1 MLQRLNRIRVRFA
14 LWTAGLIL
22 LLLVAY
28 GAIVYYSV
36 AQGLTAAVDEA
47 LNLSATQTLAAL
59 NVENGVITLAEGF
72 PEVDNQSAEI
82 IERGLTVR
90 VLDASGQTVQSFG
103 PARALPPP
111 PDIAQARGESLALQS
126 VDGVDSVPLRV
137 LSTPVLEDG
146 KAAGAVQIAASLAGV
161 EETLQR
167 LLATLLL
174 GGVLLTFAAALGG
187 YALAARALRPID
199 QMTRAARR
207 ISAEDLSARLDLPAS
222 DDEVGRLA
230 VTFDEMLGRLDASF
244 QRERQFT
251 ANASHELRTPLAA
264 MQAILGVVRAQ
275 PRTATEYE
283 AAIDDLA
290 EEADRLR
297 TLVDRLLYLARNDA
311 QRSDVRQPVE
321 LAFLLADIVD
331 SLEPLA
337 EQKGVALA
345 LTTPSTLAI
354 RGDSDSLVRLF
365 VNLIDNAIK
374 YTAQGSV
381 AVSATLDAEWA
392 RVAISDT
399 GVGIGAEHLP
409 HLFDRF
415 YRVDAARASHGSG
428 LGLAIARDIARAH
441 GGDITVAS
449 QPGQGTTFT
458 VKLPRSFTRSHT
470 PT

>member
-1 MLQRLNRIRVRFA
+1 VRFA

-22 LLLVAY
+22 VLLVAF

-59 NVENGVITLAEGF
+59 NVENGVITLADGF
-72 PEVDNQSAEI
+72 PEMDNQSAEI

-90 VLDASGQTVQSFG
+90 VLDAAGQTVQSFG
-103 PARALPPP
+103 PARSLPAPL
-111 PDIAQARGESLALQS
+111 AAAATSRESIALQS
-126 VDGVDSVPLRV
+126 VAGVDSGPLRI

-146 KAAGAVQIAASLAGV
+146 KVAGAVQIAASLAGV
-161 EETLQR
+161 EATLRR

-174 GGVLLTFAAALGG
+174 GGALLTVVAALGG
-187 YALAARALRPID
+187 YALAARALRSID
-199 QMTRAARR
+199 QMTRTARR
-207 ISAEDLSARLDLPAS
+207 ISAEDLSARLDLPAT

-230 VTFDEMLGRLDASF
+230 ATFDEMLGRLDDSF

-264 MQAILGVVRAQ
+264 MQAILEVVRTQ
-275 PRTATEYE
+275 PRTPAEYE

-311 QRSDVRQPVE
+311 QRGDVGQPIE
-321 LAFLLADIVD
+321 LTFLLADIVD
-331 SLEPLA
+331 ALEPLA
-337 EQKGVALA
+337 EQKGVVLS
-345 LTTPSTLAI
+345 LTTPSKLTI
-354 RGDSDSLVRLF
+354 RGDADSLVRLF

-374 YTAQGSV
+374 YTEQGLV
-381 AVSATLDAEWA
+381 TVSATAEGDWV
-392 RVAISDT
+392 RVEVSDT
-399 GVGIGAEHLP
+399 GAGIAAEHLP
-409 HLFDRF
+409 HIFDRF
-415 YRVDAARASHGSG
+415 YRADAARTSRGSG
-428 LGLAIARDIARAH
+428 LGLAIAHDIARAH

-458 VKLPRSFTRSHT
+458 VKLPH
-470 PT
+470 

>member
-1 MLQRLNRIRVRFA
+1 MRFA

-22 LLLVAY
+22 VLLVAF

-59 NVENGVITLAEGF
+59 NVENGVITLADGF
-72 PEVDNQSAEI
+72 PEMDNQSAEI

-90 VLDASGQTVQSFG
+90 VLDAAGQTVQSFG
-103 PARALPPP
+103 PARSLPAPLAAAAMSRES
-111 PDIAQARGESLALQS
+111 IARQS
-126 VDGVDSVPLRV
+126 IAGVDSGPLRI

-146 KAAGAVQIAASLAGV
+146 KVVGAVQIAASLASV
-161 EETLQR
+161 EATLQR

-174 GGVLLTFAAALGG
+174 GGALLTVVAALGG

-199 QMTRAARR
+199 QMTRTARR
-207 ISAEDLSARLDLPAS
+207 ISAEDLSARLDLPAT

-230 VTFDEMLGRLDASF
+230 ATFDEMLGRLDDSF

-264 MQAILGVVRAQ
+264 MQAILEVVRSQ
-275 PRTATEYE
+275 PRTPAEYE

-311 QRSDVRQPVE
+311 QRGDVGQPIE
-321 LAFLLADIVD
+321 LTFLLADIVD
-331 SLEPLA
+331 ALEPLA
-337 EQKGVALA
+337 EQKGVVLS
-345 LTTPSTLAI
+345 LTTPSKLAM
-354 RGDSDSLVRLF
+354 RGDGDSLVRLF

-374 YTAQGSV
+374 YTEQGSV
-381 AVSATLDAEWA
+381 TVSATAEGDWV
-392 RVAISDT
+392 RVEVSDT
-399 GVGIGAEHLP
+399 GAGIASEHLP
-409 HLFDRF
+409 HIFDRF
-415 YRVDAARASHGSG
+415 YRADAARTSRGSG
-428 LGLAIARDIARAH
+428 LGLAIAHDIARAH

-458 VKLPRSFTRSHT
+458 VKLPH
-470 PT
+470 

>member
-1 MLQRLNRIRVRFA
+1 MQRLRRIRVRFA

-22 LLLVAY
+22 VLLVAF

-59 NVENGVITLAEGF
+59 NVENGVITLADGF
-72 PEVDNQSAEI
+72 PEIDNQSAAI

-90 VLDASGQTVQSFG
+90 VLDAAGQAVQSFG
-103 PARALPPP
+103 PARALPAPL
-111 PDIAQARGESLALQS
+111 DLAQTDGESVALQS
-126 VDGVDSVPLRV
+126 VAATDSGPLRI

-146 KAAGAVQIAASLAGV
+146 RVVGAVQIAASLAGA
-161 EETLQR
+161 EATLGR

-174 GGVLLTFAAALGG
+174 SGALLTVVAALGG
-187 YALAARALRPID
+187 YALAARALSPID
-199 QMTRAARR
+199 QMTRTARR
-207 ISAEDLSARLDLPAS
+207 ISAEDLSARLDLPAT

-230 VTFDEMLGRLDASF
+230 ATFDEMLGRLDDSF

-264 MQAILGVVRAQ
+264 MQAILEVVRAQ
-275 PRTATEYE
+275 PRTPVEYE

-311 QRSDVRQPVE
+311 QRCDMRQPVE
-321 LAFLLADIVD
+321 LTFLLADIVD

-337 EQKGVALA
+337 EQKGVVLS
-345 LTTPSTLAI
+345 LTTPSKLAI
-354 RGDSDSLVRLF
+354 RGDADSLVRLF

-374 YTAQGSV
+374 YTAQGAVGVVATAETDWVRV
-381 AVSATLDAEWA
+381 AV
-392 RVAISDT
+392 SDT
-399 GVGIGAEHLP
+399 GVGIAPEHLP
-409 HLFDRF
+409 HIFDRF
-415 YRVDAARASHGSG
+415 YRADAARTSHGSG
-428 LGLAIARDIARAH
+428 LGLAIAHAIARAH
-441 GGDITVAS
+441 GGDISVAS

-458 VKLPRSFTRSHT
+458 VKLPR
-470 PT
+470 